1 MKYMRN
7 DYDPYMAYPYH
18 VRELL
23 KGLEAQ
29 GLSVWSSDAAASK
42 KNDGKGFYI
51 PADKL
56 LEILEMMLED

>member
-1 MKYMRN
+1 MRN

-29 GLSVWSSDAAASK
+29 GLAVWSSDAAAII
-42 KNDGKGFYI
+42 F
-51 PADKL
+51 L
-56 LEILEMMLED
+56 